1 MNSAQ
6 ARAYGALEAAEDEAP
21 RRLRFKN
28 RALRAYVVSIMS
40 SSKRGALGEALDAW
54 RDAEDVGKTVAR
66 QVRSAGSTLARTFKG
81 AFARASRSGG
91 AKRRGSVGGDVQAVS
106 FSDRP
111 FISRSSNIDVGR
123 DQATA
128 HLPKAFH

>member
-66 QVRSAGSTLARTFKG
+66 QVRSARSTLARTFKG

-91 AKRRGSVGGDVQAVS
+91 AKRRGSVPSVKPVS